1 VKDAEANSAEDKKK
15 VALVEA
21 KNQAE
26 GLIHATN
33 KSLLDLGDKVS
44 PQDKEGAETAIAEVK
59 EAIEAGDP
67 DVIKEKTTALQQ
79 AAMKIGEALYKQ
91 SSGASKDGGRDD
103 DDDKD
108 DGPVERDELDDI
120 MDAEFEEVKDDD
132 KKK

>member
-1 VKDAEANSAEDKKK
+1 VKDAEANAAEDKKK

-33 KSLLDLGDKVS
+33 KSISDLGDKIA
-44 PQDKEGAETAIAEVK
+44 PADKEAAEAAIVEVK
-59 EAIEAGDP
+59 EAIEGGDP
-67 DVIKEKTTALQQ
+67 DVIKEKTTALAQ
-79 AAMKIGEALYKQ
+79 ASMKIGEALYKQ
-91 SSGASKDGGRDD
+91 AGANKDGARDAD
-103 DDDKD
+103 DGQD

-132 KKK
+132 KKS